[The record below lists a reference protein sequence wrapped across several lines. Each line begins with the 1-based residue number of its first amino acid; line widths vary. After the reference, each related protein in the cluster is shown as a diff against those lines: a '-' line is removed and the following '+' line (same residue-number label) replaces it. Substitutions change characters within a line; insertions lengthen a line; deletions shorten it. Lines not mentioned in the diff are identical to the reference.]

1 MQSVQKFVVGSSKT
15 PMFELYKDRPLHW
28 PPNDSYTGQTTS
40 ATGKCL
46 TSGSLT
52 YSHVYRITRYD

>member
-40 ATGKCL
+40 ATGKYL
-46 TSGSLT
+46 
-52 YSHVYRITRYD
+52 